1 MKTIGII
8 ILTVIVTIGAGYL
21 LFTKGNTTLEDKL
34 KNQPGDFSK
43 VPTDAELTASLANA
57 GLEALSAE
65 GTVLHIHQHLDILI
79 NNQTIVVPADI
90 GIASTFIS
98 PIHTHDTSG
107 ILHVESPV
115 QKDFT
120 LGQFFTEWG
129 IKFDNN
135 CIATFCADSNNKL
148 IVGVNGSAI
157 TDPKNY
163 VLKSHDEIEVWYGP
177 QGDNPTLIPSYSFT
191 NGL

>member
-1 MKTIGII
+1 MKTLGII
-8 ILTVIVTIGAGYL
+8 VLTLIIAIGAGYL

-43 VPTDAELTASLANA
+43 VPNESELRAGLANA

-65 GTVLHIHQHLDILI
+65 GSVLHIHQHLDIMV
-79 NNQTIVVPADI
+79 NGQTIIVPANI
-90 GIASTFIS
+90 GIGATFIS
-98 PIHTHDTSG
+98 PMHTHDTSG

-129 IKFDNN
+129 IKFDGN
-135 CIATFCADSNNKL
+135 CISTFCADSSNKL
-148 IVGVNGSAI
+148 IVGVNGSQI
-157 TDPKNY
+157 SDPKNY

-177 QGDNPTLIPSYSFT
+177 QNENPTLIPSYSFT